1 MERGKNVHS
10 QAQNGS
16 QAGTESGGGELAAC
30 ARSLVG

>member
-1 MERGKNVHS
+1 MHS